1 MVEKRCFFSR
11 KTVFLWSLPLNFML
25 NLWCFSAYS
34 VIAPILNHNRS
45 NVMLNLY
52 QTIAKQGTL
61 SFLRTLPNPDVILR
75 ATGRGLSAYNALLYD
90 AHVHATVMSRK
101 ANLLSREI
109 IIEPYNATL
118 EALLAN
124 IDFTAFK
131 NQTFNAVLYGH
142 QAFEIMYAPSG
153 FAAVPVRIADIPPQY
168 VSYNSDGAMQ
178 LRENE
183 SLVLPE
189 NKFISV
195 RSFPSQTNPYGEALL
210 ARIYWVV
217 EFKRN
222 ALQYWIRN
230 ANRFATPTRIG
241 TLSRELAATNE
252 DGTNENLNEFA
263 NLLTALV
270 DDNIGVIPEGNE
282 ITQLP
287 SDSTDSS
294 NTFRGLVELCNAE
307 ISKCILGQT
316 LTTEIPAQGSY
327 AAAEVHASIRREIV
341 EYDVHLTERA
351 IADFLN
357 AVARANNLN
366 ETFSVRLEDTEQ
378 VKTNIAQRDQLL
390 YAQGVRFTPDYYA
403 HTYNLKPSHFTV
415 IQA

>member
-1 MVEKRCFFSR
+1 
-11 KTVFLWSLPLNFML
+11 
-25 NLWCFSAYS
+25 
-34 VIAPILNHNRS
+34 
-45 NVMLNLY
+45 MLNLY

-61 SFLRTLPNPDVILR
+61 AFLRTLPNPDVILR
-75 ATGRGLSAYNALLYD
+75 RSASGVDSYAALLYD

-118 EALLAN
+118 EALIER

-131 NQTFNAVLYGH
+131 NLTFNAVLYGH

-153 FAAVPVRIADIPPQY
+153 FAAVPIRIADIAPKY
-168 VSYNSDGAMQ
+168 VSYDNQGNVQ

-183 SLVLPE
+183 DLVLPP
-189 NKFISV
+189 NKFLSV
-195 RSFPSQTNPYGEALL
+195 KSFPSQTNPYGEALL

-222 ALQYWIRN
+222 ALQYWVRN

-241 TLSRELAATNE
+241 TLSRELASVNE
-252 DGTNENLNEFA
+252 DGTNENLSEFA
-263 NLLTALV
+263 SLLTSLV
-270 DDNIGVIPEGNE
+270 DDNVGVIPEGNT
-282 ITQLP
+282 ITQLA

-378 VKTNIAQRDQLL
+378 VKMNIAQRDQIL
-390 YAQGVRFTPDYYA
+390 YAQGVRFKPEYYA
-403 HTYNLKPSHFTV
+403 KTYNLNPQQFTV
-415 IQA
+415 I